1 MSQKYNLDSFKKELD
16 EKIHELNEKIQERYR
31 YINPEYFNSDEKE
44 QLNEKIQEKDFLD
57 EKINEITF
65 SFSLE
70 DLVSI
75 NKMELKKYVNSDDF
89 TPNKFQILNNNVQ
102 KYIVLLFNSKKAIEY
117 LCMDINSFL
126 KDKTGYYNDNDN
138 DEDDQLSANELLK
151 IKNHDKNIYALLLLR
166 SLKSTKLTNDFSS
179 NFFYFL
185 KSKNRIRKIQQ
196 IILKMIRIHSDSNLT
211 FPEDKV
217 KIKVNP
223 VILNFFSSGFTKKE
237 ITQELKT
244 EIGKHFYK
252 HISSYS
258 ESKSILKRLT
268 LFYRKISE
276 FKIENDDKLKTVQE
290 KIKLKK
296 EKYSILDQEPPLP
309 NNQQGNSDYLY
320 SRKLYLKKLNFIENE
335 ATLEVFPNTTISKSS
350 TSNSLK
356 SNSHLQSL
364 YKEANFDSAEDLSSN
379 HLGF

>member
-1 MSQKYNLDSFKKELD
+1 MSQKYNLDDFKKELN
-16 EKIHELNEKIQERYR
+16 EKIHELNEKIQERY
-31 YINPEYFNSDEKE
+31 INPEYFNSDEKD

-89 TPNKFQILNNNVQ
+89 TPDKFQILNNNVQ
-102 KYIVLLFNSKKAIEY
+102 KYIVLLFNSKKAIKY
-117 LCMDINSFL
+117 LCMDKNSFL
-126 KDKTGYYNDNDN
+126 KDKTGYYNENEN
-138 DEDDQLSANELLK
+138 DEDVQLSANELLK

-185 KSKNRIRKIQQ
+185 KSKNRIKKIQQ

-268 LFYRKISE
+268 LFNRKISE
-276 FKIENDDKLKTVQE
+276 FKIKNDDKLNTVE
-290 KIKLKK
+290 KIIQLKK
-296 EKYSILDQEPPLP
+296 DKYSIREPYFP
-309 NNQQGNSDYLY
+309 NNQQGNSYYLY

-364 YKEANFDSAEDLSSN
+364 YKEANFDSAEDLPSN
-379 HLGF
+379 HLGL

>member
-1 MSQKYNLDSFKKELD
+1 MSQKYNLDDFKKELN
-16 EKIHELNEKIQERYR
+16 EKIHELNEKIQER

-89 TPNKFQILNNNVQ
+89 TPDKFQILNNNVQ
-102 KYIVLLFNSKKAIEY
+102 KYIVLLFNSKKAIKY
-117 LCMDINSFL
+117 LCMDKNSFL
-126 KDKTGYYNDNDN
+126 KDKTGYYNENEN
-138 DEDDQLSANELLK
+138 DEDVQLSANELLK

-185 KSKNRIRKIQQ
+185 KSKNRIKKIQQ

-217 KIKVNP
+217 KIKVNS

-268 LFYRKISE
+268 LFNRKISE
-276 FKIENDDKLKTVQE
+276 FKIKNDDKLNTVE
-290 KIKLKK
+290 KIIQLKK
-296 EKYSILDQEPPLP
+296 DKYSIREPYFP
-309 NNQQGNSDYLY
+309 NNQQGNSYYLY

-364 YKEANFDSAEDLSSN
+364 YKEANFDSAEDLPSN
-379 HLGF
+379 HLGL

>member
-1 MSQKYNLDSFKKELD
+1 MSQKYNLDDFKKELN
-16 EKIHELNEKIQERYR
+16 EKIHELNEKIQER

-102 KYIVLLFNSKKAIEY
+102 KYIVLLFNSKKAIKY

-126 KDKTGYYNDNDN
+126 KDKTGYYNENEN
-138 DEDDQLSANELLK
+138 DEDVQLSANELLK

-185 KSKNRIRKIQQ
+185 KSKNRIKKIQQ

-268 LFYRKISE
+268 LFNRKISE
-276 FKIENDDKLKTVQE
+276 FKIKNDDKLNTVE
-290 KIKLKK
+290 KIIQLKK
-296 EKYSILDQEPPLP
+296 DKYSIREPYFP
-309 NNQQGNSDYLY
+309 NNQQGNSYYLY

-364 YKEANFDSAEDLSSN
+364 YKEANFDSAEDLPSN
-379 HLGF
+379 HLGL

>member
-1 MSQKYNLDSFKKELD
+1 MSQKYNLDDFKKELN
-16 EKIHELNEKIQERYR
+16 EKIHELNEKIQER

-89 TPNKFQILNNNVQ
+89 TPDKFQILNNNVQ
-102 KYIVLLFNSKKAIEY
+102 KYIVLLFNSKKAIKY

-126 KDKTGYYNDNDN
+126 KDKTGYYNEN
-138 DEDDQLSANELLK
+138 DEDVQLSANELLK

-185 KSKNRIRKIQQ
+185 KSKNRIKKIQQ

-268 LFYRKISE
+268 LFNRKISE
-276 FKIENDDKLKTVQE
+276 FKIKNDDKLNTVE
-290 KIKLKK
+290 KIIQLKK
-296 EKYSILDQEPPLP
+296 DKYSIREPYFP
-309 NNQQGNSDYLY
+309 NNQQGNSYYLY

-364 YKEANFDSAEDLSSN
+364 YKEANFDSAEDLPSN
-379 HLGF
+379 HLGL

>member
-1 MSQKYNLDSFKKELD
+1 MSQKYNLDDFKKELN
-16 EKIHELNEKIQERYR
+16 EKIHELNEKIQER

-89 TPNKFQILNNNVQ
+89 TPDKFQILNNNVQ

-126 KDKTGYYNDNDN
+126 KDKTGYYNDNEN
-138 DEDDQLSANELLK
+138 DEDVQLSANELLK

-185 KSKNRIRKIQQ
+185 KSKNRIKKIQQ

-268 LFYRKISE
+268 LFNRKISE
-276 FKIENDDKLKTVQE
+276 FKIKNDDKLNTVE
-290 KIKLKK
+290 KIIQLKK
-296 EKYSILDQEPPLP
+296 DKYSIREPYFP
-309 NNQQGNSDYLY
+309 NNQQGNSYYLY

-364 YKEANFDSAEDLSSN
+364 YKEANFDSAEDLPSN
-379 HLGF
+379 HLGL

>member
-1 MSQKYNLDSFKKELD
+1 M
-16 EKIHELNEKIQERYR
+16 
-31 YINPEYFNSDEKE
+31 
-44 QLNEKIQEKDFLD
+44 NEKIQEKDFLD

-89 TPNKFQILNNNVQ
+89 TPDKYQILNNNVQ
-102 KYIVLLFNSKKAIEY
+102 KYIVLLFNSKKAIKY
-117 LCMDINSFL
+117 LCMDKNSFL
-126 KDKTGYYNDNDN
+126 KDKTGYYNENEN
-138 DEDDQLSANELLK
+138 DEDVQLSANELLK

-185 KSKNRIRKIQQ
+185 KSKNRIKKIQQ

-268 LFYRKISE
+268 LFNRKISE
-276 FKIENDDKLKTVQE
+276 FKIKNDDKLNTVE
-290 KIKLKK
+290 KIIQLKK
-296 EKYSILDQEPPLP
+296 DKYSIREPYFP
-309 NNQQGNSDYLY
+309 NNQQGNSYYLY

-364 YKEANFDSAEDLSSN
+364 YKEANFDSAEDLPSN
-379 HLGF
+379 HLGL

>member
-1 MSQKYNLDSFKKELD
+1 MSQKYNLDDFKKELN
-16 EKIHELNEKIQERYR
+16 EKIHELNEKIQER

-89 TPNKFQILNNNVQ
+89 TPDKFQILNNNVQ
-102 KYIVLLFNSKKAIEY
+102 KYIVLLFNSKKAIKY
-117 LCMDINSFL
+117 LCMDKNSFL
-126 KDKTGYYNDNDN
+126 KDKTGYYNENEN
-138 DEDDQLSANELLK
+138 DEDVQLSANELLK

-185 KSKNRIRKIQQ
+185 KSKNRIKKIQQ

-268 LFYRKISE
+268 LFNRKISE
-276 FKIENDDKLKTVQE
+276 FKIKNDDKLNTVE
-290 KIKLKK
+290 KIIQLKK
-296 EKYSILDQEPPLP
+296 DKYSIREPYFP
-309 NNQQGNSDYLY
+309 NNQQGNSYYLY

-364 YKEANFDSAEDLSSN
+364 YKEANFDSAEDLPSN
-379 HLGF
+379 HLGL

>member
-1 MSQKYNLDSFKKELD
+1 MSHKYNLDSFKKELD
-16 EKIHELNEKIQERYR
+16 KKKHELNEKIQER
-31 YINPEYFNSDEKE
+31 YINPEYFNSDEEE

-102 KYIVLLFNSKKAIEY
+102 KYIVLLFNSKKAIKY
-117 LCMDINSFL
+117 LCMDKNSFL
-126 KDKTGYYNDNDN
+126 KDKTGYYNEN
-138 DEDDQLSANELLK
+138 DEDVQLSANELLK

-185 KSKNRIRKIQQ
+185 KSKNRIKKIQQ

-268 LFYRKISE
+268 LFNRKISE
-276 FKIENDDKLKTVQE
+276 FKIKNDDKLKTVE
-290 KIKLKK
+290 KIIQLKK
-296 EKYSILDQEPPLP
+296 DKYSIREPYFP

-320 SRKLYLKKLNFIENE
+320 LRKLYLKKLNFIENE

-379 HLGF
+379 HLGI

>member
-1 MSQKYNLDSFKKELD
+1 MSQKYNLDSFKKELN
-16 EKIHELNEKIQERYR
+16 EKIHELNEKIQER

-75 NKMELKKYVNSDDF
+75 NKMELKKYVNSDHF

-102 KYIVLLFNSKKAIEY
+102 KYIVLLFNSKKAIKY
-117 LCMDINSFL
+117 LCMDKNSFL
-126 KDKTGYYNDNDN
+126 KDKTGYYNENEN
-138 DEDDQLSANELLK
+138 DEDVQLSANELLK

-185 KSKNRIRKIQQ
+185 KSKNRIKKIQQ

-268 LFYRKISE
+268 LFNRKISE
-276 FKIENDDKLKTVQE
+276 FKIKNDDKLNTVE
-290 KIKLKK
+290 KIIQLKK
-296 EKYSILDQEPPLP
+296 DKYSIREPYFP
-309 NNQQGNSDYLY
+309 NNQQGNSYYLY

-364 YKEANFDSAEDLSSN
+364 YKEANFDSAEDLPSN
-379 HLGF
+379 HLGL

>member
-1 MSQKYNLDSFKKELD
+1 MSQKNNLDDFKKELN
-16 EKIHELNEKIQERYR
+16 EKIHELNEKIQER

-89 TPNKFQILNNNVQ
+89 TPDKFQILNNNVQ
-102 KYIVLLFNSKKAIEY
+102 KYIVLLFNSKKAIKY
-117 LCMDINSFL
+117 LCMDKNSFL
-126 KDKTGYYNDNDN
+126 KDKTGYYNENEN
-138 DEDDQLSANELLK
+138 DEDVQLSANELLK

-185 KSKNRIRKIQQ
+185 KSKNRIKKIQQ

-268 LFYRKISE
+268 LFNRKISE
-276 FKIENDDKLKTVQE
+276 FKIKNDDKLNTVE
-290 KIKLKK
+290 KIIQLKK
-296 EKYSILDQEPPLP
+296 DKYSIREPYFP
-309 NNQQGNSDYLY
+309 NNQQGNYYYLY

-364 YKEANFDSAEDLSSN
+364 YKEANFDSAEDLPSN
-379 HLGF
+379 HL

>member
-1 MSQKYNLDSFKKELD
+1 MSQKYNLDDFKKELN
-16 EKIHELNEKIQERYR
+16 EKIHELNEKIQER

-89 TPNKFQILNNNVQ
+89 TPDKFQILNNNVQ
-102 KYIVLLFNSKKAIEY
+102 KYIVLLFNSKKAIKY

-126 KDKTGYYNDNDN
+126 KDKTGYYNENEN
-138 DEDDQLSANELLK
+138 DEDVQLSANELLK

-185 KSKNRIRKIQQ
+185 KSKNRIKKIQQ

-268 LFYRKISE
+268 LFNRKISE
-276 FKIENDDKLKTVQE
+276 FKIKNDDKLNTVE
-290 KIKLKK
+290 KIIQLKK
-296 EKYSILDQEPPLP
+296 DKYSIREPYFP
-309 NNQQGNSDYLY
+309 NNQQGNSYYLY

-364 YKEANFDSAEDLSSN
+364 YKEANFDSAEDLPSN
-379 HLGF
+379 HLGL

>member
-1 MSQKYNLDSFKKELD
+1 MSQKYNLDNFKKELN
-16 EKIHELNEKIQERYR
+16 EKIHELNEKIQER

-89 TPNKFQILNNNVQ
+89 TPDKFQILNNNVQ
-102 KYIVLLFNSKKAIEY
+102 KYIVLLFNSKKAIKY
-117 LCMDINSFL
+117 LCMDKNSFL
-126 KDKTGYYNDNDN
+126 KDKTGYYNENEN
-138 DEDDQLSANELLK
+138 DEDVQLSANELLK

-185 KSKNRIRKIQQ
+185 KSKNRIKKIQQ

-268 LFYRKISE
+268 LFNRKISE
-276 FKIENDDKLKTVQE
+276 FKIKNDDKLNTVE
-290 KIKLKK
+290 KIIQLKK
-296 EKYSILDQEPPLP
+296 DKYSIREPYFP

-320 SRKLYLKKLNFIENE
+320 LRKLYLKKLNFIENE

-364 YKEANFDSAEDLSSN
+364 YKEANFDSAEDLPSN
-379 HLGF
+379 HLGL

>member
-1 MSQKYNLDSFKKELD
+1 MSQKYNLDDFKKELN
-16 EKIHELNEKIQERYR
+16 EKIHELNEKIQER

-89 TPNKFQILNNNVQ
+89 TPDKFQILNNNVQ
-102 KYIVLLFNSKKAIEY
+102 KYIVLLFNSKKAIKY
-117 LCMDINSFL
+117 LCMDKNSFL
-126 KDKTGYYNDNDN
+126 KDKTGYYNEN
-138 DEDDQLSANELLK
+138 DEDVQLSANELLK

-185 KSKNRIRKIQQ
+185 KSKNRIKKIQQ

-268 LFYRKISE
+268 LFNRKISE
-276 FKIENDDKLKTVQE
+276 FKIKNDDKLNTVE
-290 KIKLKK
+290 KIIQLKK
-296 EKYSILDQEPPLP
+296 DKYSIREPYFP
-309 NNQQGNSDYLY
+309 NNQQGNSYYLY

-364 YKEANFDSAEDLSSN
+364 YKEANFDSAEDLPSN
-379 HLGF
+379 HLGL

>member
-1 MSQKYNLDSFKKELD
+1 MSQKYNLDNFKKELN
-16 EKIHELNEKIQERYR
+16 EKIHELNEKIQDRYR
-31 YINPEYFNSDEKE
+31 YIDPEYFNSDEKE
-44 QLNEKIQEKDFLD
+44 QFNEKIEEKDFLD

-89 TPNKFQILNNNVQ
+89 TPNKFQILNNDVQ
-102 KYIVLLFNSKKAIEY
+102 KYIVLLFNSKKAIKY
-117 LCMDINSFL
+117 LCMDINNFL
-126 KDKTGYYNDNDN
+126 KDKTGYYNDNEN
-138 DEDDQLSANELLK
+138 DEDVQLSANELLK

-211 FPEDKV
+211 FPENKV

-268 LFYRKISE
+268 LFNRKISE
-276 FKIENDDKLKTVQE
+276 FKIKNDDKLNTVE
-290 KIKLKK
+290 KIIQLKK
-296 EKYSILDQEPPLP
+296 DKYSIREPYFP
-309 NNQQGNSDYLY
+309 NNQQGNSYYLY

-364 YKEANFDSAEDLSSN
+364 YKEANFDSAEDLPSN
-379 HLGF
+379 HLGL

>member
-1 MSQKYNLDSFKKELD
+1 MSQKYNLDDFKKELN
-16 EKIHELNEKIQERYR
+16 EKIHELNEKIQER

-89 TPNKFQILNNNVQ
+89 TPDKFQILNNNVQ
-102 KYIVLLFNSKKAIEY
+102 KYIVLLFNSKKAIKY

-126 KDKTGYYNDNDN
+126 KDKTGYYNEN
-138 DEDDQLSANELLK
+138 DEDVQLSANELLK

-185 KSKNRIRKIQQ
+185 KSKNRIKKIQQ

-268 LFYRKISE
+268 LFNRKISE
-276 FKIENDDKLKTVQE
+276 FKIKNDDKLNTVE
-290 KIKLKK
+290 KIIQLKK
-296 EKYSILDQEPPLP
+296 DKYSIREP
-309 NNQQGNSDYLY
+309 Y
-320 SRKLYLKKLNFIENE
+320 
-335 ATLEVFPNTTISKSS
+335 FPNTTITKSS

-364 YKEANFDSAEDLSSN
+364 YKEANFDSAEDLPSN
-379 HLGF
+379 HLGL

>member
-1 MSQKYNLDSFKKELD
+1 MSQKYNLDSFKKELN
-16 EKIHELNEKIQERYR
+16 EKIHELNEKIQER

-89 TPNKFQILNNNVQ
+89 TPDKFQILNNNVQ
-102 KYIVLLFNSKKAIEY
+102 KYIVLLFNSKKAIKY
-117 LCMDINSFL
+117 LCMDKNSFL
-126 KDKTGYYNDNDN
+126 KDKTGYYNENEN
-138 DEDDQLSANELLK
+138 DEDVQLSANELLK

-185 KSKNRIRKIQQ
+185 KSKNRIKKIQQ

-268 LFYRKISE
+268 LFNRKISE
-276 FKIENDDKLKTVQE
+276 FKIKNDDKLNTVE
-290 KIKLKK
+290 KIIQLKK
-296 EKYSILDQEPPLP
+296 DKYSIREPYFP
-309 NNQQGNSDYLY
+309 NNQQGNSYYLY

-364 YKEANFDSAEDLSSN
+364 YKEANFDSAEDLPSN
-379 HLGF
+379 HLGL

>member
-1 MSQKYNLDSFKKELD
+1 MSQKYNLDDFKKELN
-16 EKIHELNEKIQERYR
+16 EKIHELNAKIQER

-102 KYIVLLFNSKKAIEY
+102 KYIVLLFNSKKAIKY
-117 LCMDINSFL
+117 LCMDKNSFL
-126 KDKTGYYNDNDN
+126 KDKTGYYNEN
-138 DEDDQLSANELLK
+138 DEDVQLSANELLK

-185 KSKNRIRKIQQ
+185 KSKNRIKKIQQ

-268 LFYRKISE
+268 LFNRKISE
-276 FKIENDDKLKTVQE
+276 FKIKNDDKLNTVE
-290 KIKLKK
+290 KIIQLKK
-296 EKYSILDQEPPLP
+296 DKYSIREPYFP
-309 NNQQGNSDYLY
+309 NNQQGNSYYLY

-364 YKEANFDSAEDLSSN
+364 YKEANFDSAEDLPSN
-379 HLGF
+379 HLGL